1 MSTTNDYATRVKQAQ
16 KTVSGVS
23 EARGRDAK
31 ALFTLIPKPGKG
43 LVRPSDVIGQ
53 NRRIAKR
60 LIDVNVEY
68 VKGVA
73 SVALEYVSGLAGVL
87 KDEVVTTGKLANQQA
102 EKYQE
107 AAIDQAGEIQRA
119 ERAAARQARKAAR
132 DAAAERYEHMT
143 KVELS
148 DELEKRD
155 LPKTG
160 NVEELRERLIEADLQ
175 AQSAS

>member
-1 MSTTNDYATRVKQAQ
+1 MSTTEQYLTRVKQA
-16 KTVSGVS
+16 KETAEGVS

-31 ALFTLIPKPGKG
+31 ALLSLIPTPGNG
-43 LVRPSDVIGQ
+43 LLSPSDLIDQ

-60 LIDVNVEY
+60 FVEVNVEY
-68 VKGVA
+68 VQDLAGAVRKH
-73 SVALEYVSGLAGVL
+73 LTGLASVL

-107 AAIDQAGEIQRA
+107 AAIDQAEEIQRA
-119 ERAAARQARKAAR
+119 ERAAARQAKKAAR

-148 DELEKRD
+148 EELAARD

-160 NVEELRERLIEADLQ
+160 NVDELRDRLIENDLQ
-175 AQSAS
+175 DA

>member
-1 MSTTNDYATRVKQAQ
+1 MSTTEQYLTRVKQAKETAQ
-16 KTVSGVS
+16 GVS
-23 EARGRDAK
+23 EARSRDAK
-31 ALFTLIPKPGKG
+31 AFLGLIPTPSNGLLSPG
-43 LVRPSDVIGQ
+43 DMIDQ

-60 LIDVNVEY
+60 FVEVNVEY
-68 VKGVA
+68 VQDLAGAVRKH
-73 SVALEYVSGLAGVL
+73 LTGLAGVL
-87 KDEVVTTGKLANQQA
+87 KDEVVTTGKLANEQA

-107 AAIDQAGEIQRA
+107 AAIDQAEEIQRA

-148 DELEKRD
+148 EELAARD

-160 NVEELRERLIEADLQ
+160 NVDELRERLIENDLE
-175 AQSAS
+175 ASA